1 MVKIFNS
8 FNLKINF
15 ILTVVFLM
23 QFIFINKIFSS
34 EITALRDFKF
44 SLMNISTRDTI
55 SLIKTTGI
63 KTKSVSKALFLSL
76 FLPGLGERYVGKNKL
91 SKYLIISEITL
102 WSMYIYQR
110 IYGGW
115 IEEDYKLFSTAHAGV
130 NIAGKDKKYFVNIGN
145 FSDIFKYN
153 NKKRLDR
160 DEEFIYDNISDY
172 YWRWDADENRQKFED
187 MRIESDKYINRLNYF
202 IAGLFLNHIV
212 SGINAAVSA
221 KNLNKSIKILSNW
234 KLEYR
239 FCMPNDFKEPDM
251 KITLKFQF

>member
-1 MVKIFNS
+1 MVRIFDS

-15 ILTVVFLM
+15 ILIVVFLM

-44 SLMNISTRDTI
+44 SLMNISKRDSI
-55 SLIKTTGI
+55 SFIKTTDV

-76 FLPGLGERYVGKNKL
+76 FLPGLGERYVGENKL

-102 WSMYIYQR
+102 WGLYIYQR

-115 IEEDYKLFSTAHAGV
+115 IEEDYKLFSTAHAGI
-130 NIAGKDKKYFVNIGN
+130 NITGKDKKYFVNIGN

-153 NKKRLDR
+153 SKKRVDR
-160 DEEFIYDNISDY
+160 EEEFIYDNISDY
-172 YWRWDADENRQKFED
+172 YWRWDSDENRQKFED

-212 SGINAAVSA
+212 SGINAAVCA
-221 KNLNKSIKILSNW
+221 NKLNKSIKVLSNL

-239 FCMPNDFKEPDM
+239 FCMFNDFKEPDM

>member
-1 MVKIFNS
+1 MVRIFNS

-15 ILTVVFLM
+15 ILIAVFLM
-23 QFIFINKIFSS
+23 QCIFINKIFSS

-44 SLMNISTRDTI
+44 PLTNISKRDSI
-55 SLIKTTGI
+55 SFIKTTDV

-102 WSMYIYQR
+102 WSLYIYQR

-115 IEEDYKLFSTAHAGV
+115 IEDDYKLFSTEHAGV
-130 NIAGKDKKYFVNIGN
+130 NVAGKDKKYFVNIGN

-153 NKKRLDR
+153 SKKRLDR
-160 DEEFIYDNISDY
+160 DEEFVYDNISNY
-172 YWRWDADENRQKFED
+172 YWRWDSDENRQKFEN

-221 KNLNKSIKILSNW
+221 NKLNKSIKALSNW

-239 FCMPNDFKEPDM
+239 FCMPNVLKEPDM
-251 KITLKFQF
+251 KITLKFLF